1 MGGKS
6 RFSVAA
12 VAVLAAT
19 LFALLSVGCD
29 RDGGSGAG
37 ASGSAA
43 SGGSATAPAAG
54 QVVVGFA
61 NSSLSHPWRI
71 AIQDS
76 ILKEA
81 AKHPNIRVIATQADE
96 NAERQLANVE
106 NMLSQGIRLL
116 LICTVSGEGS
126 RPIVDAVKH
135 ANVPIVPVDRNI
147 VTDDYAAF
155 VGQSNVQFGR
165 DMADWIAGRLSER
178 YGKPQGVVV
187 ELRGNPNDVP
197 SQDRHKGF
205 TEQMTQKYPEIKIAA
220 SQTTDYSR
228 TNSTTVMENIL
239 QAQPKIDAVYTH
251 EDEIALG
258 AITAIKEAKRADVIV
273 TGCGG
278 SGAAI
283 ESVKAGDMTACG
295 TYSPIDAGTIGMR
308 VAAML
313 VRGEPAP
320 RQVPLYGVIITREN
334 VAQFERP
341 GMKPTDYVYTVD
353 LNGDALPPARP

>member
-1 MGGKS
+1 MVGRS
-6 RFSVAA
+6 QRAVVAA
-12 VAVLAAT
+12 TVVIVSALFLVA
-19 LFALLSVGCD
+19 CD
-29 RDGGSGAG
+29 GSGDGTAGSTRTGGSPSTGP
-37 ASGSAA
+37 SR
-43 SGGSATAPAAG
+43 T
-54 QVVVGFA
+54 VVGFA

-71 AIQDS
+71 AIQEA

-81 AKHPNIRVIATQADE
+81 GKSPGIRVITTQADE

-106 NMLSQGIRLL
+106 NMLSQDIRLL

-126 RPIVDAVKH
+126 RPIVEAAKR
-135 ANVPIVPVDRNI
+135 AGVPVVPVDRNI

-165 DMADWIAGRLSER
+165 DMADWIAGQLGKK
-178 YGKPQGVVV
+178 YGVPRGLVV

-197 SQDRHKGF
+197 SQDRHRGF
-205 TEQMTQKYPEIKIAA
+205 TDQMASQYPEVKIVA

-258 AITAIKEAKRADVIV
+258 AITAIREAKRPEPIIV

-283 ESVKAGDMTACG
+283 ASVKAGDMTACG

-308 VAAML
+308 VAAKL

-320 RQVPLYGVIITREN
+320 REVPLYGAIITREN

-353 LNGDALPPARP
+353 LEGDGLPSARH

>member
-1 MGGKS
+1 MGDRNTGI
-6 RFSVAA
+6 VP
-12 VAVLAAT
+12 VLAV
-19 LFALLSVGCD
+19 LLSVFLLVACD
-29 RDGGSGAG
+29 REGGAG
-37 ASGSAA
+37 DSAGSTA
-43 SGGSATAPAAG
+43 GGAPPAG
-54 QVVVGFA
+54 KQTVIGFA

-81 AKHPNIRVIATQADE
+81 AKHPEIRVITTQADE

-106 NMLSQGIRLL
+106 NMLSQGIKLL

-135 ANVPIVPVDRNI
+135 ASVPIVPVDRNI
-147 VTDDYAAF
+147 VTPDYAAF

-165 DMADWIAGRLSER
+165 DMADWIAAQLTRR
-178 YGKPQGVVV
+178 YGKPQGIVV

-283 ESVKAGDMTACG
+283 ESVKAGEMTACG

-308 VAAML
+308 VAARIL
-313 VRGEPAP
+313 HGEPAP
-320 RQVPLYGVIITREN
+320 REVPLYGAIITREN

-353 LNGDALPPARP
+353 LNSNALPQARP